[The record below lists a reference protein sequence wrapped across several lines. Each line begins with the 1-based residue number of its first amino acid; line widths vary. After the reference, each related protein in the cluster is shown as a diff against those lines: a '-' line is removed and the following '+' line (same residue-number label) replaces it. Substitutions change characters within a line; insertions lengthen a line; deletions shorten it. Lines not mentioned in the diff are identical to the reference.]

1 MNRRFLTTAVV
12 VLMLAAMAVISA
24 SCEHAFPND
33 DLDFYWRLE
42 SIEYKGGVTEQVEN
56 TMFGFSR
63 HIVLI
68 EILSGSPFERHGITT
83 DTGDSLKFDFSMY
96 PDKTVV
102 MDGLRRCGIDSTVT
116 TFGVEY
122 PKGGLI
128 LSNDRVVLHLR
139 KW

>member
-1 MNRRFLTTAVV
+1 MSKRFLTIAAWVLLLFGAV
-12 VLMLAAMAVISA
+12 AVS

-42 SIEYKGGVTEQVEN
+42 SIEHKGGATERVDN

-68 EILSGSPFERHGITT
+68 EILSGSSFTRHGITT
-83 DTGDSLKFDFSMY
+83 DTGDSIRFDFSMY
-96 PDKTVV
+96 PDVSDV
-102 MDGLRRCGIDSTVT
+102 LEGLGRCGIDSTVT
-116 TFGVEY
+116 TFGVKY

>member
-1 MNRRFLTTAVV
+1 MNKKKYITALSVLSLLVLTVCYGC
-12 VLMLAAMAVISA
+12 
-24 SCEHAFPND
+24 CEHAFPND
-33 DLDFYWRLE
+33 KLDFYWRLE
-42 SIEYKGGVTEQVEN
+42 TIEYKGGVTEQVDN

-68 EILSGSPFERHGITT
+68 EDLSNGFTRHGITT
-83 DTGDSLKFDFSMY
+83 DTGDSLKLDYSMY
-96 PDKTVV
+96 SDTTVV
-102 MDGLRRCGIDSTVT
+102 LEGLKRCGIDGTVT

-128 LSNDRVVLHLR
+128 LSNDKVVLTLK